1 MLPQSVENRLKRFH
15 PPDDPKDFEK
25 LCADVFEFIIKDY
38 NLPILNVSHNRI
50 KVNGVSGDGQAGV
63 DIRDP
68 ATLAVGQCKKQQK
81 IMPQDLQDELDLLM
95 DYEEA
100 VSNYF
105 FLISHEG
112 VRKTL
117 SDWVKKKNRLADA
130 DRCDSTPYPCLPSVA
145 LPTLHILGW
154 DEIRSYLG
162 KSRFLLWKW
171 KISFPIGNNAHLE
184 ALDLKSLQY
193 QVRRARGR
201 IDPEDERPS
210 LEAIDGIE
218 SLLSNIDVDGVE
230 EIGKDSLV
238 SAAILQGITDFRSE
252 VRDAVKAIAT
262 YDDAIEKIDKLDGV
276 AVEKGYKLLNE
287 LMRQQARIAAYPY
300 LRQIIIECRELMECL
315 NSYGH
320 WDWEPEVFEDGD
332 GEWHEAPGD
341 SHRRYNFDDENPG
354 GGLPYTSRKKVRG
367 LAKSVVR
374 EIKKLKEYL

>member
-117 SDWVKKKNRLADA
+117 SDWVKKRTDWQTLIVVIRLLTLA
-130 DRCDSTPYPCLPSVA
+130 CLPWRY
-145 LPTLHILGW
+145 P
-154 DEIRSYLG
+154 RY
-162 KSRFLLWKW
+162 
-171 KISFPIGNNAHLE
+171 IS
-184 ALDLKSLQY
+184 
-193 QVRRARGR
+193 
-201 IDPEDERPS
+201 
-210 LEAIDGIE
+210 
-218 SLLSNIDVDGVE
+218 
-230 EIGKDSLV
+230 
-238 SAAILQGITDFRSE
+238 
-252 VRDAVKAIAT
+252 
-262 YDDAIEKIDKLDGV
+262 
-276 AVEKGYKLLNE
+276 
-287 LMRQQARIAAYPY
+287 
-300 LRQIIIECRELMECL
+300 
-315 NSYGH
+315 
-320 WDWEPEVFEDGD
+320 
-332 GEWHEAPGD
+332 
-341 SHRRYNFDDENPG
+341 
-354 GGLPYTSRKKVRG
+354 
-367 LAKSVVR
+367 
-374 EIKKLKEYL
+374 